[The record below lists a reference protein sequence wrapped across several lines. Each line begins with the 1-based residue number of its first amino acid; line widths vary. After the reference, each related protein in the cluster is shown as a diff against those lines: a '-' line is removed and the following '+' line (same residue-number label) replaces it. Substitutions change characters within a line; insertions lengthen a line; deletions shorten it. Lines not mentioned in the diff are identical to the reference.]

1 MEKDPKIKVFQY
13 IYHSYFMTENYQF
26 FLVHC
31 SCSQRV
37 FKSKV
42 RTGSISRDFSSF
54 QMELLSNIDGRFLG
68 IQQVKRAVAID

>member
-1 MEKDPKIKVFQY
+1 
-13 IYHSYFMTENYQF
+13 MTENYQF
-26 FLVHC
+26 LSALQLQQKSFF
-31 SCSQRV
+31 

-68 IQQVKRAVAID
+68 IQQVKRSVAID